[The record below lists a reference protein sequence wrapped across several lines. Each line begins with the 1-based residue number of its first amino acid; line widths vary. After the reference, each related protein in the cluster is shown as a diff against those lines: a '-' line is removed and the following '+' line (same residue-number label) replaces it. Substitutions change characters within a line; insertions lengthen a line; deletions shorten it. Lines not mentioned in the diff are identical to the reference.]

1 MEHAL
6 TELDTGNY
14 GMILRSKGIVDGG
27 ADGWLE
33 FDYVPGEWEV
43 RSRSADVGGKL
54 VVIGSNL
61 NETAI
66 AQLFG
71 CGPLQSMPD
80 GIASSPKRGAYH

>member
-1 MEHAL
+1 MLTSWGVETARKFTKAEVEHAL

-54 VVIGSNL
+54 VVIGSKL

-71 CGPLQSMPD
+71 C
-80 GIASSPKRGAYH
+80 